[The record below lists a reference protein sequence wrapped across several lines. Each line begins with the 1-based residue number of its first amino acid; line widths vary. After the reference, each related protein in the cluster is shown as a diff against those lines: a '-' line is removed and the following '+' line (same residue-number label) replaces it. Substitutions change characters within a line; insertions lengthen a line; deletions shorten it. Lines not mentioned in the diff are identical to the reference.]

1 MSEKCGVRLTVHS
14 PEDGHERPGRLSL
27 LFVRTIGLCAAAL
40 ISWFS
45 LLTSLFAGGTLLLE
59 GFPSSILGVVVLL
72 TGVIVIPVSSFYGVM
87 AFTRG

>member
-40 ISWFS
+40 ISC
-45 LLTSLFAGGTLLLE
+45 
-59 GFPSSILGVVVLL
+59 
-72 TGVIVIPVSSFYGVM
+72 
-87 AFTRG
+87 